1 MLSIKIESGSI
12 IMRKKI
18 ISLLLLI
25 MICIGFIPNYSFAA
39 EEGKVIYISMNRAN
53 INDLQRIPILKEKL
67 SKSGYIGLMNTRGD
81 QGNDDARSYASIG
94 AGCRANVVNNE
105 AISFENLNDEN
116 SKIYKASTGENPKGI
131 NNLAINKSINNNIES
146 GSYGSTLG
154 LLGQT
159 LSANNKKVALL
170 GNSDIV
176 ENNQLKKIRNAG
188 LICMDTSGRVDSG
201 NVDDITVKD
210 LNMPYGLRTD
220 YDKLTA
226 DTKTYYKNSD
236 ALFVELG
243 DTYRLDEY
251 KLNLNE
257 NTYNKTRK
265 QIYSYINTYL
275 KEVFNM
281 IGENDVVYIVSEFP
295 STLDYNNKRR
305 LAPVIKFSNNKKGLL
320 ESATTRRDG
329 IIANLDLGVDILNEF
344 DLKNEAMIGRALN
357 NIEKDDNINYLSSQ
371 YEKIVSINDIRST
384 VVNTFVGIVSA
395 SWVIAMLALL
405 CKDKLPH
412 KEKIFVILKELIKLG
427 LIMPLTLLLSP
438 IFNFKG
444 QLGLVSGVVI
454 MTILLYLSGRL
465 LFKDNDIKQ
474 MGYYAF
480 LTIALIVFDS
490 VIGTPLMKNCIMSYD
505 AIVGAR
511 YYGVGNEY
519 EGVTIA
525 SAVFALSV
533 LLNYKKI
540 PKWFTIVLSV
550 VILITS
556 AFPSMGANVGGAIS
570 ECIAYLLFIMLIFD
584 VKLDFKKI
592 MILGLSAVVLV
603 LIFAGLDLM
612 LGMESHLGVF
622 TQQILQEGPQA
633 IFNTFGRKISMN
645 LKLAKSSVWVNIL
658 LVGIAVI
665 GIFIFRPSKH
675 MKNIS
680 NKYPM
685 IFKGFIASMV
695 GCLITLLVNDSGI
708 VAAATASIYILIPI
722 LIISINMII
731 FNDKIE

>member
-1 MLSIKIESGSI
+1 
-12 IMRKKI
+12 MRKKI

-25 MICIGFIPNYSFAA
+25 MICVGFIPNYSFAA

-53 INDLQRIPILKEKL
+53 INDLQKIPVLQEKL
-67 SKSGYIGLMNTRGD
+67 KNSGYIGLMNTRGD
-81 QGNDDARSYASIG
+81 QGNDDARSYATIG
-94 AGCRANVVNNE
+94 AGTRANVVNNE
-105 AISFENLNDEN
+105 VISFENLTDEN
-116 SKIYKASTGENPKGI
+116 GKLYKTATGEEPKGI
-131 NNLAINKSINNNIES
+131 NNISINKSINNNAEK
-146 GSYGSTLG
+146 GSYGATLG

-159 LSANNKKVALL
+159 LSDNNKKVALL

-176 ENNQLKKIRNAG
+176 ENNQLIKIRNTG
-188 LICMDTSGRVDSG
+188 LIAMDTLGRVESG
-201 NVDDITVKD
+201 NVDNISVKD
-210 LNMPYGLRTD
+210 LSMPYGLRTD
-220 YDKLTA
+220 YNKLTT
-226 DTKTYYKNSD
+226 DTKTYYESND
-236 ALFVELG
+236 ALFIELG

-251 KLNLNE
+251 KSNLNE
-257 NTYNKTRK
+257 NTYNKTK
-265 QIYSYINTYL
+265 KHIYSHINTYL

-281 IGENDVVYIVSEFP
+281 VNENDVIYIVSEFP

-305 LAPVIKFSNNKKGLL
+305 LAPVIKFSDNKKGLL
-320 ESATTRRDG
+320 ESATTRRGG

-344 DLKNEAMIGRALN
+344 GLKNEAMIGRALN
-357 NIEKDDNINYLSSQ
+357 SIEKDDNIDFLSGE
-371 YEKIVSINDIRST
+371 YKKIVSINNIRST
-384 VVNTFVGIVSA
+384 VVNTFVGIVST

-405 CKDKLPH
+405 FKDKLPH
-412 KEKIFVILKELIKLG
+412 KEKVFIVLKELIKLG

-438 IFNFKG
+438 IFNFKS

-454 MTILLYLSGRL
+454 MTIILYLSGRI
-465 LFKDNDIKQ
+465 LFKNNDIKQ
-474 MGYYAF
+474 MGYYAL
-480 LTIALIVFDS
+480 LTILLIVIDS
-490 VIGTPLMKNCIMSYD
+490 VIGTYFMKNCIMSYD

-511 YYGVGNEY
+511 YYGIGNEY

-533 LLNYKKI
+533 LLNYKKM
-540 PKWFTIVLSV
+540 PKWLTIVLSV
-550 VILITS
+550 IILITS

-570 ECIAYLLFIMLIFD
+570 ECVAYLLFIMLIFD
-584 VKLDFKKI
+584 VKLDLKKI
-592 MILGLSAVVLV
+592 MILGLAAVVLV
-603 LIFAGLDLM
+603 LVFAGLDLI

-622 TQQILQEGPQA
+622 TQQIIQEGPQA

-731 FNDKIE
+731 FNDKRE

>member
-1 MLSIKIESGSI
+1 
-12 IMRKKI
+12 MRKKI

-39 EEGKVIYISMNRAN
+39 EESKVIYISMNRAN
-53 INDLQRIPILKEKL
+53 MDDLQIIPVLKEKL

-105 AISFENLNDEN
+105 VISFENLTDEN

-131 NNLAINKSINNNIES
+131 NNLFINKSINNNIES

-159 LSANNKKVALL
+159 LSDNNKKVALL

-176 ENNQLKKIRNAG
+176 ENNQLIKIRNSG
-188 LICMDTSGRVDSG
+188 LICMDTLGRVDSG

-220 YDKLTA
+220 YDKLTD
-226 DTKTYYKNSD
+226 DTKTYYESSH
-236 ALFVELG
+236 ALFIELG

-257 NTYNKTRK
+257 NTYNKTKK

-305 LAPVIKFSNNKKGLL
+305 LAPVIKFSDNKKGLL

-344 DLKNEAMIGRALN
+344 GLKNEAMIGRTLN
-357 NIEKDDNINYLSSQ
+357 SMEKDDNMDFLSSQ
-371 YEKIVSINDIRST
+371 YEKIVSINNIRST

-438 IFNFKG
+438 IFNFKS
-444 QLGLVSGVVI
+444 QLGLVSGVIV

-480 LTIALIVFDS
+480 LTITLIVIDS

-533 LLNYKKI
+533 LLNCKKI

-584 VKLDFKKI
+584 AKLDFKKI

-603 LIFAGLDLM
+603 LIFASLDLI

-633 IFNTFGRKISMN
+633 ILNTFGRKISMN

>member
-1 MLSIKIESGSI
+1 
-12 IMRKKI
+12 MRKRI

-25 MICIGFIPNYSFAA
+25 MICIGVIPNYSFAA

-53 INDLQRIPILKEKL
+53 IKDLQRIPVLKEKL

-94 AGCRANVVNNE
+94 AGCRANVVNDE

-116 SKIYKASTGENPKGI
+116 SKIYKASTGENPKDI
-131 NNLAINKSINNNIES
+131 NNLGINKSINNNIES

-159 LSANNKKVALL
+159 LSDNNKKVALL

-176 ENNQLKKIRNAG
+176 ENNQLKKIRNTG

-201 NVDDITVKD
+201 NVDNITVKD

-226 DTKTYYKNSD
+226 ETKTYYKSSD

-281 IGENDVVYIVSEFP
+281 IGENDVVYIVSESP

-305 LAPVIKFSNNKKGLL
+305 LAPVIKFSDNKKGLL

-329 IIANLDLGVDILNEF
+329 IIANLDLGVDILSEF
-344 DLKNEAMIGRALN
+344 GLKNKAMIGRTLN

-371 YEKIVSINDIRST
+371 YEKIVSINNIRAT

-438 IFNFKG
+438 IFNFKS

-480 LTIALIVFDS
+480 LTIVLIVLDS
-490 VIGTPLMKNCIMSYD
+490 VMGTPLMKNCIMSYD

-540 PKWFTIVLSV
+540 PKWFTILLSV

-592 MILGLSAVVLV
+592 MLLGISAVVLV

-722 LIISINMII
+722 LIISINMLI

>member
-1 MLSIKIESGSI
+1 
-12 IMRKKI
+12 MRKRI

-25 MICIGFIPNYSFAA
+25 MICIGVIPNYSFAA

-53 INDLQRIPILKEKL
+53 IKDLQRIPVLKEKL

-94 AGCRANVVNNE
+94 AGCRANVVNDE

-116 SKIYKASTGENPKGI
+116 SKIYKASTGENPKDI
-131 NNLAINKSINNNIES
+131 NNLGINKSINNNIES

-159 LSANNKKVALL
+159 LSDNNKKVALL

-176 ENNQLKKIRNAG
+176 ENNQLKKIRNTG

-201 NVDDITVKD
+201 NVDNITVKD

-226 DTKTYYKNSD
+226 ETKTYYKSSD

-281 IGENDVVYIVSEFP
+281 IGENDVVYIVSESP

-305 LAPVIKFSNNKKGLL
+305 LAPVIKFSDNKKGLL

-329 IIANLDLGVDILNEF
+329 IIANLDLGVDILSEF
-344 DLKNEAMIGRALN
+344 GLKNKAMIGRTLN

-371 YEKIVSINDIRST
+371 YEKIVSINNIRAT

-438 IFNFKG
+438 IFNFKS

-480 LTIALIVFDS
+480 LTIVLIVVDS
-490 VIGTPLMKNCIMSYD
+490 VMGTPLMKNCIMSYD

-540 PKWFTIVLSV
+540 PKWFTILLSV

-592 MILGLSAVVLV
+592 MILGISAVVLV

-722 LIISINMII
+722 LIISINMLI

>member
-1 MLSIKIESGSI
+1 
-12 IMRKKI
+12 MRKKI

-25 MICIGFIPNYSFAA
+25 MICVGFIPNYSFAA

-53 INDLQRIPILKEKL
+53 ISDLQKIPVLQEKL
-67 SKSGYIGLMNTRGD
+67 KNSGYIGLMNTRGD
-81 QGNDDARSYASIG
+81 QGNNDARSYATIG
-94 AGCRANVVNNE
+94 AGTRANVVNNE
-105 AISFENLNDEN
+105 VISFENLTDDNG
-116 SKIYKASTGENPKGI
+116 KLYKSATGEEPKGI
-131 NNLAINKSINNNIES
+131 NNISINKSINNNAEK
-146 GSYGSTLG
+146 GTYGATLG

-159 LSANNKKVALL
+159 LSDNNKKVALL

-176 ENNQLKKIRNAG
+176 ENNQLIKIRNTG
-188 LICMDTSGRVDSG
+188 LIAMDTLGRVESG
-201 NVDDITVKD
+201 NVDNISVKD
-210 LNMPYGLRTD
+210 LSMPYGLRTD
-220 YDKLTA
+220 YNKLTT
-226 DTKTYYKNSD
+226 DTKTYYESND
-236 ALFVELG
+236 ALFIELG

-251 KLNLNE
+251 KSNLNE
-257 NTYNKTRK
+257 NTYNKTKK
-265 QIYSYINTYL
+265 QIYSHINTYL

-281 IGENDVVYIVSEFP
+281 VNENDVVYIVSEFP

-305 LAPVIKFSNNKKGLL
+305 LAPVIKFSDNKKGLL
-320 ESATTRRDG
+320 ESATTRRGG

-344 DLKNEAMIGRALN
+344 GLKNEAMIGRALN
-357 NIEKDDNINYLSSQ
+357 SIERDDNIDFLTSE
-371 YEKIVSINDIRST
+371 YEKIVSINNIRST
-384 VVNTFVGIVSA
+384 VVNTFVGIVST

-405 CKDKLPH
+405 FKDKLPH
-412 KEKIFVILKELIKLG
+412 KEKVFIVLKELIKLG

-438 IFNFKG
+438 IFNFKS

-454 MTILLYLSGRL
+454 MTIILYLSGRI
-465 LFKDNDIKQ
+465 LFKNNDIKQ
-474 MGYYAF
+474 MGYYAI
-480 LTIALIVFDS
+480 LTILLIVIDS
-490 VIGTPLMKNCIMSYD
+490 VIGTYFMKNCIMSYD

-511 YYGVGNEY
+511 YYGIGNEY

-533 LLNYKKI
+533 LLNYKKM
-540 PKWFTIVLSV
+540 PKWLTIVLSII
-550 VILITS
+550 ILITS

-570 ECIAYLLFIMLIFD
+570 ECVAYLLFIMLIFD
-584 VKLDFKKI
+584 IKLDLKKI
-592 MILGLSAVVLV
+592 MILGLAAVVLV
-603 LIFAGLDLM
+603 LVFAGLDLV

-680 NKYPM
+680 NKHPM

-731 FNDKIE
+731 FNDKRE

>member
-1 MLSIKIESGSI
+1 
-12 IMRKKI
+12 MRKKI

-25 MICIGFIPNYSFAA
+25 MICIGVVPNYSFAA

-53 INDLQRIPILKEKL
+53 IKDLQRIPVLKEKL

-94 AGCRANVVNNE
+94 AGCRANVVNDE
-105 AISFENLNDEN
+105 AISFENINEEN
-116 SKIYKASTGENPKGI
+116 GKIYKASTGENPKGI

-159 LSANNKKVALL
+159 LSDNNKSVALL

-188 LICMDTSGRVDSG
+188 LICMDTTGRVDSG

-220 YDKLTA
+220 YDKLTS
-226 DTKTYYKNSD
+226 DTKTYYDSSD

-265 QIYSYINTYL
+265 QIYTYINTYL

-281 IGENDVVYIVSEFP
+281 IGENDVVYIVSESP

-305 LAPVIKFSNNKKGLL
+305 LAPVIKFSDKKKGLL

-329 IIANLDLGVDILNEF
+329 IIANLDLGVDILSEF
-344 DLKNEAMIGRALN
+344 GLKNEAMIGRTLN

-371 YEKIVSINDIRST
+371 YEKIVSINNIRAT

-438 IFNFKG
+438 IFNFKS
-444 QLGLVSGVVI
+444 QLGLVSGVVT

-474 MGYYAF
+474 MGYYAL
-480 LTIALIVFDS
+480 LTIALIVLDS

-540 PKWFTIVLSV
+540 PKWFTIFLSV

-592 MILGLSAVVLV
+592 IILGLSAVVLV
-603 LIFAGLDLM
+603 LIFAGLDLI

-622 TQQILQEGPQA
+622 TQQILQDGPQA

>member
-1 MLSIKIESGSI
+1 
-12 IMRKKI
+12 MRKKI

-25 MICIGFIPNYSFAA
+25 MICVGFVPNYSFAA
-39 EEGKVIYISMNRAN
+39 EEGKVIYISMNRTSMD
-53 INDLQRIPILKEKL
+53 DLQSIPVLKEKL
-67 SKSGYIGLMNTRGD
+67 SNSGYIGLMNTRGD
-81 QGNDDARSYASIG
+81 QGNNDARSYATIG
-94 AGCRANVVNNE
+94 AGNRANVVNKE
-105 AISFENLNDEN
+105 YISFENLTEEN
-116 SKIYKASTGENPKGI
+116 GKIYKSATGENPKEI
-131 NNLAINKSINNNIES
+131 NNIFINKSLNNNAEN
-146 GSYGSTLG
+146 GTYGATLG

-159 LSANNKKVALL
+159 LSDNNKKVALL

-176 ENNQLKKIRNAG
+176 ENNQLIKVRNTG
-188 LICMDTSGRVDSG
+188 LICMDTLGRVESG
-201 NVDDITVKD
+201 NVDNISVKD
-210 LNMPYGLRTD
+210 LSMPYGLRTD
-220 YDKLTA
+220 YDKLTTE
-226 DTKTYYKNSD
+226 TKKYYESND
-236 ALFVELG
+236 ALFIELG

-251 KLNLNE
+251 KSNLNE
-257 NTYNKTRK
+257 NTYNKTKK
-265 QIYSYINTYL
+265 QIYSNINTYL

-281 IGENDVVYIVSEFP
+281 ISKNDVVYIVSEFP

-305 LAPVIKFSNNKKGLL
+305 LAPVIKFSDNKKGLL
-320 ESATTRRDG
+320 ESATTRREG

-344 DLKNEAMIGRALN
+344 GLKNESMIGRALN
-357 NIEKDDNINYLSSQ
+357 NVERNDNIDFLSGEYQ
-371 YEKIVSINDIRST
+371 KIVSINNIRAT
-384 VVNTFVGIVSA
+384 VVNTFVGIVST
-395 SWVIAMLALL
+395 SWVIAMIALL

-412 KEKIFVILKELIKLG
+412 KEKVFIVLKELIKLG

-438 IFNFKG
+438 IFNFKSQIG
-444 QLGLVSGVVI
+444 IVSGVVI
-454 MTILLYLSGRL
+454 MTIILYLSGRI
-465 LFKDNDIKQ
+465 LFKNNDIKQ
-474 MGYYAF
+474 MGYYAL
-480 LTIALIVFDS
+480 LTIILIVIDS
-490 VIGTPLMKNCIMSYD
+490 VIGTYLMKNCIMSYD
-505 AIVGAR
+505 SIVGAR
-511 YYGVGNEY
+511 YYGIGNEY

-540 PKWFTIVLSV
+540 PKWLTIVLSI

-556 AFPSMGANVGGAIS
+556 AFPAMGANVGGAIS

-584 VKLDFKKI
+584 IKLDIKKI
-592 MILGLSAVVLV
+592 LILGLSAVVLV
-603 LIFAGLDLM
+603 LVFAGLDLM
-612 LGMESHLGVF
+612 LGTESHLGVF
-622 TQQILQEGPQA
+622 AQQILQEGPQA

-685 IFKGFIASMV
+685 IFKGFIAAMV

-731 FNDKIE
+731 FNDKRE

>member
-1 MLSIKIESGSI
+1 
-12 IMRKKI
+12 MRKKI

-25 MICIGFIPNYSFAA
+25 MICVGFVPNYSFAA
-39 EEGKVIYISMNRAN
+39 EEGKVIYISMNRTN
-53 INDLQRIPILKEKL
+53 MDDLQSIPVLKEKL
-67 SKSGYIGLMNTRGD
+67 SNSGYIGLMNTRGD
-81 QGNDDARSYASIG
+81 QGNNDARSYATIG
-94 AGCRANVVNNE
+94 AGNRANVVNKE
-105 AISFENLNDEN
+105 YISFENLTEEN
-116 SKIYKASTGENPKGI
+116 GKIYKSATGENPKEI
-131 NNLAINKSINNNIES
+131 NNIFINKSLNNNAEN
-146 GSYGSTLG
+146 GTYGATLG

-159 LSANNKKVALL
+159 LSDNNKKVALL

-176 ENNQLKKIRNAG
+176 ENNQLIKVRNTG
-188 LICMDTSGRVDSG
+188 LICMDTLGRVESG
-201 NVDDITVKD
+201 NVDNISVKD
-210 LNMPYGLRTD
+210 LSMPYGLRTD
-220 YDKLTA
+220 YDKLTTE
-226 DTKTYYKNSD
+226 TKKYYESND
-236 ALFVELG
+236 ALFIELG

-251 KLNLNE
+251 KSNLNE
-257 NTYNKTRK
+257 NTYNKTKK
-265 QIYSYINTYL
+265 QIYSNINTYL

-281 IGENDVVYIVSEFP
+281 ISKNDVVYIVSEFP

-305 LAPVIKFSNNKKGLL
+305 LAPVIKFSDNKKGLL
-320 ESATTRRDG
+320 ESATTRREG

-344 DLKNEAMIGRALN
+344 GLKNESMIGRALN
-357 NIEKDDNINYLSSQ
+357 NVERNDNIDFLSGEYQ
-371 YEKIVSINDIRST
+371 KIVSINNIRAT
-384 VVNTFVGIVSA
+384 VVNTFVGIVST
-395 SWVIAMLALL
+395 SWVIAMIALL

-412 KEKIFVILKELIKLG
+412 KEKVFIVLKELIKLG

-438 IFNFKG
+438 IFNFKSQIG
-444 QLGLVSGVVI
+444 IVSGVVI
-454 MTILLYLSGRL
+454 MTIILYLSGRI

-474 MGYYAF
+474 MGYYAL
-480 LTIALIVFDS
+480 LTIILIVIDS
-490 VIGTPLMKNCIMSYD
+490 VIGTYLMKNCIMSYD
-505 AIVGAR
+505 SIVGAR
-511 YYGVGNEY
+511 YYGIGNEY

-540 PKWFTIVLSV
+540 PKWLTIVLSI

-556 AFPSMGANVGGAIS
+556 AFPAMGANVGGAIS

-584 VKLDFKKI
+584 IKLDIKKI
-592 MILGLSAVVLV
+592 LILGLSAVVLV
-603 LIFAGLDLM
+603 LVFAGLDLM
-612 LGMESHLGVF
+612 LGTESHLGVF
-622 TQQILQEGPQA
+622 AQQILQEGPQA

-685 IFKGFIASMV
+685 IFKGFIAAMV

-731 FNDKIE
+731 FNDKRE

>member
-1 MLSIKIESGSI
+1 
-12 IMRKKI
+12 MRKKI

-25 MICIGFIPNYSFAA
+25 MICVGFIPNYSFAA

-53 INDLQRIPILKEKL
+53 INDLQKIPVLQEKL
-67 SKSGYIGLMNTRGD
+67 KNSGYIGLMNTRGD
-81 QGNDDARSYASIG
+81 QGNDDARSYATIG
-94 AGCRANVVNNE
+94 AGTRANVVNNE
-105 AISFENLNDEN
+105 VISFENLTDEN
-116 SKIYKASTGENPKGI
+116 GKLYKTATGEEPKGI
-131 NNLAINKSINNNIES
+131 NNISINKSINNNAEK
-146 GSYGSTLG
+146 GSYGATLG

-159 LSANNKKVALL
+159 LSDNNKKVALL

-176 ENNQLKKIRNAG
+176 ENNQLIKIRNTG
-188 LICMDTSGRVDSG
+188 LIAMDTLGRVESG
-201 NVDDITVKD
+201 NVDNISVKD
-210 LNMPYGLRTD
+210 LSMPYGLRTD
-220 YDKLTA
+220 YNKLTT
-226 DTKTYYKNSD
+226 DTKTYYESND
-236 ALFVELG
+236 ALFIELG

-251 KLNLNE
+251 KSNLNE
-257 NTYNKTRK
+257 NTYNKTKK
-265 QIYSYINTYL
+265 QIYSHINTYL

-281 IGENDVVYIVSEFP
+281 VNENDVIYIVSEFP

-305 LAPVIKFSNNKKGLL
+305 LAPVIKFSDNKKGLL
-320 ESATTRRDG
+320 ESATTRRGG

-344 DLKNEAMIGRALN
+344 GLKNEAMIGRALN
-357 NIEKDDNINYLSSQ
+357 SIEKDDNIDFLSGE
-371 YEKIVSINDIRST
+371 YKKIVSINNIRST
-384 VVNTFVGIVSA
+384 VVNTFVGIVST

-405 CKDKLPH
+405 FKDKLPH
-412 KEKIFVILKELIKLG
+412 KEKVFIVLKELIKLG

-438 IFNFKG
+438 IFNFKS

-454 MTILLYLSGRL
+454 MTIILYLSGRI
-465 LFKDNDIKQ
+465 LFKNNDIKQ
-474 MGYYAF
+474 MGYYAL
-480 LTIALIVFDS
+480 LTILLIVIDS
-490 VIGTPLMKNCIMSYD
+490 VIGTYFMKNCIMSYD

-511 YYGVGNEY
+511 YYGIGNEY

-533 LLNYKKI
+533 LLNYKKM
-540 PKWFTIVLSV
+540 PKWLTIVLSV
-550 VILITS
+550 IILITS
-556 AFPSMGANVGGAIS
+556 AFPSIGANVGGAIS
-570 ECIAYLLFIMLIFD
+570 ECVAYLLFIMLIFD
-584 VKLDFKKI
+584 VKLDLKKI
-592 MILGLSAVVLV
+592 MILGLAAVVLV
-603 LIFAGLDLM
+603 LVFAGLDLI

-622 TQQILQEGPQA
+622 TQQIIQEGPQA

-731 FNDKIE
+731 FNDKRE

>member
-1 MLSIKIESGSI
+1 
-12 IMRKKI
+12 MRKKI

-25 MICIGFIPNYSFAA
+25 MICVGFVPNYSFAA
-39 EEGKVIYISMNRAN
+39 EEGKVIYISMNRTSMD
-53 INDLQRIPILKEKL
+53 DLQSIPVLKEKL
-67 SKSGYIGLMNTRGD
+67 SNSGYIGLMNTRGD
-81 QGNDDARSYASIG
+81 QGNNDARSYATIG
-94 AGCRANVVNNE
+94 AGNRANVVNKE
-105 AISFENLNDEN
+105 YISFENLTEEN
-116 SKIYKASTGENPKGI
+116 GKIYKSATGENPKEI
-131 NNLAINKSINNNIES
+131 NNIFINKSLNNNAEN
-146 GSYGSTLG
+146 GTYGATLG

-159 LSANNKKVALL
+159 LSDNNKKVALL

-176 ENNQLKKIRNAG
+176 ENNQLIKVRNTG
-188 LICMDTSGRVDSG
+188 LICMDTLGRVESG
-201 NVDDITVKD
+201 NVDNISVKD
-210 LNMPYGLRTD
+210 LSMPYGLRTD
-220 YDKLTA
+220 YDKLTTE
-226 DTKTYYKNSD
+226 TKKYYESND
-236 ALFVELG
+236 ALFIELG

-251 KLNLNE
+251 KSNLNE
-257 NTYNKTRK
+257 NTYNKTKK
-265 QIYSYINTYL
+265 QIYSNINTYL

-281 IGENDVVYIVSEFP
+281 ISKNDVVYIVSEFP

-305 LAPVIKFSNNKKGLL
+305 LAPVIKFSDNKKGLL
-320 ESATTRRDG
+320 ESATTRREG

-344 DLKNEAMIGRALN
+344 GLKNESMIGRALN
-357 NIEKDDNINYLSSQ
+357 NVERNDNIDFLSGEYQ
-371 YEKIVSINDIRST
+371 KIVSINNIRAT
-384 VVNTFVGIVSA
+384 VVNTFVGIVST
-395 SWVIAMLALL
+395 SWVIAMIALL

-412 KEKIFVILKELIKLG
+412 KEKVFIVLKELIKLG

-438 IFNFKG
+438 IFNFKSQIG
-444 QLGLVSGVVI
+444 IVSGVVI
-454 MTILLYLSGRL
+454 MTIILYLSGRI
-465 LFKDNDIKQ
+465 LFKNNDIKQ
-474 MGYYAF
+474 MGYYAL
-480 LTIALIVFDS
+480 LTIILIVIDS
-490 VIGTPLMKNCIMSYD
+490 VIGTYLMKNCIMSYD
-505 AIVGAR
+505 SIVGAR
-511 YYGVGNEY
+511 YYGIGNEY

-540 PKWFTIVLSV
+540 PKWLTIVLSI

-584 VKLDFKKI
+584 IKLDIKKI
-592 MILGLSAVVLV
+592 LILGLSAVVLV
-603 LIFAGLDLM
+603 LVFAGLDLM
-612 LGMESHLGVF
+612 LGTESHLGVF
-622 TQQILQEGPQA
+622 AQQILQEGPQA

-685 IFKGFIASMV
+685 IFKGFIAAMV

-731 FNDKIE
+731 FNDKRE

>member
-1 MLSIKIESGSI
+1 
-12 IMRKKI
+12 MRKKI

-25 MICIGFIPNYSFAA
+25 MICVGFIPNYSFAA

-53 INDLQRIPILKEKL
+53 ISDLQKIPVLQEKL
-67 SKSGYIGLMNTRGD
+67 KNSGYIGLMNTRGD
-81 QGNDDARSYASIG
+81 QGNNDARSYATIG
-94 AGCRANVVNNE
+94 AGTRANVVNNE
-105 AISFENLNDEN
+105 VISFENLTDDNG
-116 SKIYKASTGENPKGI
+116 KLYKSATGEEPKGI
-131 NNLAINKSINNNIES
+131 NNISINKSINNNAEK
-146 GSYGSTLG
+146 GTYGATLG

-159 LSANNKKVALL
+159 LSDNNKKVALL

-176 ENNQLKKIRNAG
+176 ENNQLIKIRNTG
-188 LICMDTSGRVDSG
+188 LIAMDTLGRVESG
-201 NVDDITVKD
+201 NVDNISVKD
-210 LNMPYGLRTD
+210 LSMPYGLRTD
-220 YDKLTA
+220 YNKLTT
-226 DTKTYYKNSD
+226 DTKTYYESND
-236 ALFVELG
+236 ALFIELG

-251 KLNLNE
+251 KSNLNE
-257 NTYNKTRK
+257 NTYNKTKK
-265 QIYSYINTYL
+265 QIYSHINTYL

-281 IGENDVVYIVSEFP
+281 VNENDVVYIVSEFP

-305 LAPVIKFSNNKKGLL
+305 LAPVIKFSDNKKGLL
-320 ESATTRRDG
+320 ESATTRRGG

-344 DLKNEAMIGRALN
+344 GLKNEAMIGRALN
-357 NIEKDDNINYLSSQ
+357 SIERDDNIDFLTSE
-371 YEKIVSINDIRST
+371 YEKIVSINNIRST
-384 VVNTFVGIVSA
+384 VVNTFVGIVST

-405 CKDKLPH
+405 FKDKLPH
-412 KEKIFVILKELIKLG
+412 KEKVFIVLKELIKLG

-438 IFNFKG
+438 IFNFKS

-454 MTILLYLSGRL
+454 MTIILYLSGRI
-465 LFKDNDIKQ
+465 LFKNNDIKQ
-474 MGYYAF
+474 MGYYAL
-480 LTIALIVFDS
+480 LTILLIVIDS
-490 VIGTPLMKNCIMSYD
+490 VIGTYFMKNCIMSYD

-511 YYGVGNEY
+511 YYGIGNEY

-533 LLNYKKI
+533 LLNYKKM
-540 PKWFTIVLSV
+540 PKWLTIVLSII
-550 VILITS
+550 ILITS

-570 ECIAYLLFIMLIFD
+570 ECVAYLLFIMLIFD
-584 VKLDFKKI
+584 IKLDLKKI
-592 MILGLSAVVLV
+592 MILGLAAVVLV
-603 LIFAGLDLM
+603 LVFAGLDLV

-680 NKYPM
+680 NKHPM

-731 FNDKIE
+731 FNDKRE

>member
-1 MLSIKIESGSI
+1 
-12 IMRKKI
+12 MRKKI

-25 MICIGFIPNYSFAA
+25 MICVGFIPNYSFAA

-53 INDLQRIPILKEKL
+53 INDLQKIPVLQEKL
-67 SKSGYIGLMNTRGD
+67 KNSGYIGLMNTRGD
-81 QGNDDARSYASIG
+81 QGNDDARSYATIG
-94 AGCRANVVNNE
+94 AGTRANVVNNE
-105 AISFENLNDEN
+105 VISFENLTDEN
-116 SKIYKASTGENPKGI
+116 GKLYKTATGEEPKGI
-131 NNLAINKSINNNIES
+131 NNISINKSINNNAEK

-159 LSANNKKVALL
+159 LSDNNKKVALL

-176 ENNQLKKIRNAG
+176 ENNQLIKIRNTG
-188 LICMDTSGRVDSG
+188 LIAMDTLGRVESG
-201 NVDDITVKD
+201 NVDNISVKD
-210 LNMPYGLRTD
+210 LSMPYGLRTD
-220 YDKLTA
+220 YNKLIT
-226 DTKTYYKNSD
+226 DTKTYYESND
-236 ALFVELG
+236 ALFIELG

-251 KLNLNE
+251 KSNLNE
-257 NTYNKTRK
+257 NTYNKTKK
-265 QIYSYINTYL
+265 QIYSHINTYL

-281 IGENDVVYIVSEFP
+281 VNENDVIYIVSEFP

-305 LAPVIKFSNNKKGLL
+305 LAPVIKFSDNKKGLL
-320 ESATTRRDG
+320 ESATTRRGG

-344 DLKNEAMIGRALN
+344 GLKNEAMIGRALSS
-357 NIEKDDNINYLSSQ
+357 IEKDDNIDFLSGE
-371 YEKIVSINDIRST
+371 YKKIVSINNIRST
-384 VVNTFVGIVSA
+384 VVNTFVGIVST

-405 CKDKLPH
+405 FKDKLPN
-412 KEKIFVILKELIKLG
+412 KEKVFIVLKELIKLG

-438 IFNFKG
+438 IFNFKS

-454 MTILLYLSGRL
+454 MTIILYLSGRI
-465 LFKDNDIKQ
+465 LFKNNDIKQ
-474 MGYYAF
+474 MGYYAL
-480 LTIALIVFDS
+480 LTILLIVIDS
-490 VIGTPLMKNCIMSYD
+490 VIGTYFMKNCIMSYD

-511 YYGVGNEY
+511 YYGIGNEY

-533 LLNYKKI
+533 LLNYKKM
-540 PKWFTIVLSV
+540 PKWLTIVLSV
-550 VILITS
+550 IILITS

-570 ECIAYLLFIMLIFD
+570 ECVAYLLFIMLIFD
-584 VKLDFKKI
+584 VKLDLKKI
-592 MILGLSAVVLV
+592 MILGLAAVVLV
-603 LIFAGLDLM
+603 LVFAGLDLV

-622 TQQILQEGPQA
+622 TQQIIQEGPQA

-695 GCLITLLVNDSGI
+695 G
-708 VAAATASIYILIPI
+708 
-722 LIISINMII
+722 
-731 FNDKIE
+731 

>member
-1 MLSIKIESGSI
+1 
-12 IMRKKI
+12 MRKKI

-39 EEGKVIYISMNRAN
+39 EEGKIIYISIDRTNM
-53 INDLQRIPILKEKL
+53 DELQDIPILQEKL
-67 SKSGYIGLMNTRGD
+67 KNSGYIGLMNIRGD
-81 QGNDDARSYASIG
+81 QGNNDARSYATIG
-94 AGCRANVVNNE
+94 AGTRANV
-105 AISFENLNDEN
+105 ASGDISFENLTDEN
-116 SKIYKASTGENPKGI
+116 GEIYKSATGENPKDI
-131 NNLAINKSINNNIES
+131 NNIFINKSINDNAEK
-146 GSYGSTLG
+146 GTYGATLG

-159 LSANNKKVALL
+159 LSDNNKSVALL
-170 GNSDIV
+170 GNSDII
-176 ENNQLKKIRNAG
+176 ENNQLTKIRNLG
-188 LICMDTSGRVDSG
+188 LVCMDTLGRVESG
-201 NVDDITVKD
+201 NVDDISVKD
-210 LNMPYGLRTD
+210 LSMPYGIRTD
-220 YDKLTA
+220 YDKLTRE
-226 DTKTYYKNSD
+226 TKTYYESSD

-251 KLNLNE
+251 KSNLNE
-257 NTYNKTRK
+257 ETYNKTRSK
-265 QIYSYINTYL
+265 IYEYIDSYL
-275 KEVFNM
+275 KEVFDMVN
-281 IGENDVVYIVSEFP
+281 ENDVIYIVSEFP
-295 STLDYNNKRR
+295 SNLDYNNKRR
-305 LAPVIKFSNNKKGLL
+305 LAPVIKFSDNKKGLL
-320 ESATTRRDG
+320 ESSTTRREG

-344 DLKNEAMIGRALN
+344 GLKNDLMIGRALKN
-357 NIEKDDNINYLSSQ
+357 VERDDNIDFLSGE
-371 YEKIVSINDIRST
+371 YEKIVSINSIRST

-405 CKDKLPH
+405 FKDKLPN
-412 KEKIFVILKELIKLG
+412 KDKVFVILKELIKLG

-438 IFNFKG
+438 IFNFKS
-444 QLGLVSGVVI
+444 QTGLASGVVI
-454 MTILLYLSGRL
+454 MTAILYLSGRL

-480 LTIALIVFDS
+480 LTITLIVIDS
-490 VIGTPLMKNCIMSYD
+490 IIGTYFMKNCIMSYD

-540 PKWFTIVLSV
+540 PKWLTIILSII
-550 VILITS
+550 ILITS

-584 VKLDFKKI
+584 IKLDFKKI
-592 MILGLSAVVLV
+592 ILLGLSAVVLV

-612 LGMESHLGVF
+612 LGTESHLGVF
-622 TQQILQEGPQA
+622 ANQILQEGPQA
-633 IFNTFGRKISMN
+633 IINTFGRKISMN

-658 LVGIAVI
+658 LAGIAVI

-675 MKNIS
+675 MRNIADR
-680 NKYPM
+680 YPM

-731 FNDKIE
+731 FNDKRE

>member
-1 MLSIKIESGSI
+1 
-12 IMRKKI
+12 MRKRI

-25 MICIGFIPNYSFAA
+25 MICIGVIPNYSFAA

-53 INDLQRIPILKEKL
+53 IKDLQRIPVLKEKL

-94 AGCRANVVNNE
+94 AGCRANVVNDE

-116 SKIYKASTGENPKGI
+116 SKIYKASTGENPKDI
-131 NNLAINKSINNNIES
+131 NNLGINKSINNNIES

-159 LSANNKKVALL
+159 LSDNNKKVALL

-176 ENNQLKKIRNAG
+176 ENNQLKKIRNTG

-201 NVDDITVKD
+201 NVDNITVKD

-226 DTKTYYKNSD
+226 ETKTYYKSSD

-281 IGENDVVYIVSEFP
+281 IGENDVVYIVSESP

-305 LAPVIKFSNNKKGLL
+305 LAPVIKFSDNKKGLL

-329 IIANLDLGVDILNEF
+329 IIANLDLGVDILSEF
-344 DLKNEAMIGRALN
+344 GLKNKAMIGRTLN

-371 YEKIVSINDIRST
+371 YEKIVSINNIRAT

-438 IFNFKG
+438 IFNFKS

-480 LTIALIVFDS
+480 LTIVLIVLDS
-490 VIGTPLMKNCIMSYD
+490 VMGTPLMKNCIMSYD

-540 PKWFTIVLSV
+540 PKWFTILLSV

-592 MILGLSAVVLV
+592 MILGISAVVLV

-722 LIISINMII
+722 LIISINMLI

>member
-1 MLSIKIESGSI
+1 
-12 IMRKKI
+12 MRKRI

-25 MICIGFIPNYSFAA
+25 MICIGVIPNYSFAA

-53 INDLQRIPILKEKL
+53 IKDLQRIPVLKEKL

-94 AGCRANVVNNE
+94 AGCRANVVNDE

-131 NNLAINKSINNNIES
+131 NNLGINKSINNNIES

-159 LSANNKKVALL
+159 LSDNNKKVALL

-176 ENNQLKKIRNAG
+176 ENNQLKKIRNTG

-201 NVDDITVKD
+201 NVDNITVKD

-226 DTKTYYKNSD
+226 ETKTYYKSSD

-281 IGENDVVYIVSEFP
+281 IGENDVVYIVSESP

-305 LAPVIKFSNNKKGLL
+305 LAPVIKFSDNKKGLL

-329 IIANLDLGVDILNEF
+329 IIANLDLGVDILSEF
-344 DLKNEAMIGRALN
+344 GLKNKAMIGRTLN

-371 YEKIVSINDIRST
+371 YEKIVSINNIRAT

-438 IFNFKG
+438 IFNFKS

-480 LTIALIVFDS
+480 LTIVLIVLDS
-490 VIGTPLMKNCIMSYD
+490 VMGTPLMKNCIMSYD

-540 PKWFTIVLSV
+540 PKWFTILLSV

-592 MILGLSAVVLV
+592 MLLGISAVVLV

-722 LIISINMII
+722 LIISINMLI

>member
-1 MLSIKIESGSI
+1 
-12 IMRKKI
+12 MRKKI

-39 EEGKVIYISMNRAN
+39 EEGKIIYISIDRTNM
-53 INDLQRIPILKEKL
+53 DELQDIPILQEKL
-67 SKSGYIGLMNTRGD
+67 KNSGYIGLMNIRGD
-81 QGNDDARSYASIG
+81 QGNNDARSYATIG
-94 AGCRANVVNNE
+94 AGTRANV
-105 AISFENLNDEN
+105 ASGDISFENLTDEN
-116 SKIYKASTGENPKGI
+116 GEIYKSATGENPKDI
-131 NNLAINKSINNNIES
+131 NNIFINKSINDNAEK
-146 GSYGSTLG
+146 GTYGATLG

-159 LSANNKKVALL
+159 LSDNNKSVALL
-170 GNSDIV
+170 GNSDII
-176 ENNQLKKIRNAG
+176 ENNQLTKIRNLG
-188 LICMDTSGRVDSG
+188 LVCMDTLGRVESG
-201 NVDDITVKD
+201 NVDDISVKD
-210 LNMPYGLRTD
+210 LSMPYGIRTD
-220 YDKLTA
+220 YDKLTRE
-226 DTKTYYKNSD
+226 TKTYYESSD

-251 KLNLNE
+251 KSNLNE
-257 NTYNKTRK
+257 ETYNKTRSK
-265 QIYSYINTYL
+265 IYEYIESYL
-275 KEVFNM
+275 KEVFDMVN
-281 IGENDVVYIVSEFP
+281 ENDVIYIVSEFP
-295 STLDYNNKRR
+295 SNLDYNNKRR
-305 LAPVIKFSNNKKGLL
+305 LAPVIKFSDNKKGLL
-320 ESATTRRDG
+320 ESSTTRREG

-344 DLKNEAMIGRALN
+344 GLKNDLMIGRALKN
-357 NIEKDDNINYLSSQ
+357 VERDDNIDFLSGE
-371 YEKIVSINDIRST
+371 YEKIVSINSIRST

-405 CKDKLPH
+405 FKDKLPN
-412 KEKIFVILKELIKLG
+412 KDKVFVILKELIKLG

-438 IFNFKG
+438 IFNFKS
-444 QLGLVSGVVI
+444 QTGLASGVVI
-454 MTILLYLSGRL
+454 MTAILYLSGRL

-480 LTIALIVFDS
+480 LTITLIVIDS
-490 VIGTPLMKNCIMSYD
+490 VIGTYFMKNCIMSYD

-540 PKWFTIVLSV
+540 PKWLTIILSII
-550 VILITS
+550 ILITS

-584 VKLDFKKI
+584 IKLDFKKI
-592 MILGLSAVVLV
+592 ILLGLSAVVLV

-612 LGMESHLGVF
+612 LGTESHLGVF
-622 TQQILQEGPQA
+622 ANQIIQEGPQA
-633 IFNTFGRKISMN
+633 IINTFGRKISMN

-658 LVGIAVI
+658 LAGIAVI

-675 MKNIS
+675 MRNIADR
-680 NKYPM
+680 YPM

-731 FNDKIE
+731 FNDKRE

>member
-1 MLSIKIESGSI
+1 
-12 IMRKKI
+12 MRKKI

-25 MICIGFIPNYSFAA
+25 MICVGFIPNYSFAA

-53 INDLQRIPILKEKL
+53 INDLQKIPVLQEKL
-67 SKSGYIGLMNTRGD
+67 KNSGYIGLMNTRGD
-81 QGNDDARSYASIG
+81 QGNDDARSYATIG
-94 AGCRANVVNNE
+94 AGTRANVVNNE
-105 AISFENLNDEN
+105 VISFENLTDEN
-116 SKIYKASTGENPKGI
+116 GKLYKTATGEEPKGI
-131 NNLAINKSINNNIES
+131 NNISINKSINNNAEK

-159 LSANNKKVALL
+159 LSDNNKKVALL

-176 ENNQLKKIRNAG
+176 ENNQLIKIRNTG
-188 LICMDTSGRVDSG
+188 LIAMDTLGRVESG
-201 NVDDITVKD
+201 NVDNISVKD
-210 LNMPYGLRTD
+210 LSMPYGLRTD
-220 YDKLTA
+220 YNKLIT
-226 DTKTYYKNSD
+226 DTKTYYESND
-236 ALFVELG
+236 ALFIELG

-251 KLNLNE
+251 KSNLNE
-257 NTYNKTRK
+257 NTYNKTKK
-265 QIYSYINTYL
+265 QIYSHINTYL

-281 IGENDVVYIVSEFP
+281 VNENDVIYIVSEFP

-305 LAPVIKFSNNKKGLL
+305 LAPVIKFSDNKKGLL
-320 ESATTRRDG
+320 ESATTRRGG

-344 DLKNEAMIGRALN
+344 GLKNEAMIGRALSS
-357 NIEKDDNINYLSSQ
+357 IEKDDNIDFLSGE
-371 YEKIVSINDIRST
+371 YKKIVSINNIRST
-384 VVNTFVGIVSA
+384 VVNTFVGIVST

-405 CKDKLPH
+405 FKDKLPN
-412 KEKIFVILKELIKLG
+412 KEKVFIVLKELIKLG

-438 IFNFKG
+438 IFNFKS

-454 MTILLYLSGRL
+454 MTIILYLSGRI
-465 LFKDNDIKQ
+465 LFKNNDIKQ
-474 MGYYAF
+474 MGYYAL
-480 LTIALIVFDS
+480 LTILLIVIDS
-490 VIGTPLMKNCIMSYD
+490 VIGTYFMKNCIMSYD

-511 YYGVGNEY
+511 YYGIGNEY

-533 LLNYKKI
+533 LLNYKKM
-540 PKWFTIVLSV
+540 PKWLTIVLSV
-550 VILITS
+550 IILITS
-556 AFPSMGANVGGAIS
+556 VFPSMGANVGGAIS
-570 ECIAYLLFIMLIFD
+570 ECVAYLLFIMLIFD
-584 VKLDFKKI
+584 IKLDLKKI
-592 MILGLSAVVLV
+592 MILGLAAVVLV
-603 LIFAGLDLM
+603 LVFAGLDLV

-622 TQQILQEGPQA
+622 TQQIIQEGPQA

-731 FNDKIE
+731 FNDKRE

>member
-1 MLSIKIESGSI
+1 
-12 IMRKKI
+12 MRKKI

-25 MICIGFIPNYSFAA
+25 MICVGFVPNYSFAA
-39 EEGKVIYISMNRAN
+39 EEGKVIYISMNRTSMD
-53 INDLQRIPILKEKL
+53 DLQSIPVLKEKL
-67 SKSGYIGLMNTRGD
+67 SNSGYIGLMNTRGD
-81 QGNDDARSYASIG
+81 QGNNDARSYATIG
-94 AGCRANVVNNE
+94 AGNRANVVNKE
-105 AISFENLNDEN
+105 YISFENLTEEN
-116 SKIYKASTGENPKGI
+116 GKIYKSATGENPKEI
-131 NNLAINKSINNNIES
+131 NNIFINKSLNNNAEN
-146 GSYGSTLG
+146 GTYGATLG

-159 LSANNKKVALL
+159 LSDNNKKVALL

-176 ENNQLKKIRNAG
+176 ENNQLIKVRNTG
-188 LICMDTSGRVDSG
+188 LICMDTLGRVESG
-201 NVDDITVKD
+201 NVDNISVKD
-210 LNMPYGLRTD
+210 LSMPYGLRTD
-220 YDKLTA
+220 YDKLTTE
-226 DTKTYYKNSD
+226 TKKYYESND
-236 ALFVELG
+236 ALFIELG

-251 KLNLNE
+251 KSNLNE
-257 NTYNKTRK
+257 NTYNKTKK
-265 QIYSYINTYL
+265 QIYSNINTYL

-281 IGENDVVYIVSEFP
+281 ISENDVVYIVSEFP

-305 LAPVIKFSNNKKGLL
+305 LAPVIKFSDNKKGLL
-320 ESATTRRDG
+320 ESATTRREG

-344 DLKNEAMIGRALN
+344 GLKNESMIGRVLN
-357 NIEKDDNINYLSSQ
+357 NVERNDNIDFLSGEYQ
-371 YEKIVSINDIRST
+371 KIVSINNIRAT
-384 VVNTFVGIVSA
+384 VVNTFVGIVST
-395 SWVIAMLALL
+395 SWVIAMIALL

-412 KEKIFVILKELIKLG
+412 KEKVFIVLKELIKLG

-438 IFNFKG
+438 IFNFKSQIG
-444 QLGLVSGVVI
+444 IVSGVVI
-454 MTILLYLSGRL
+454 MTIILYLSGRI

-474 MGYYAF
+474 MGYYAL
-480 LTIALIVFDS
+480 LTIILIVIDS
-490 VIGTPLMKNCIMSYD
+490 VIGTYLMKNCIMSYD
-505 AIVGAR
+505 SIVGAR
-511 YYGVGNEY
+511 YYGIGNEY

-540 PKWFTIVLSV
+540 PKWLTIVLSI

-584 VKLDFKKI
+584 IKLDIKKVL
-592 MILGLSAVVLV
+592 ILGLSAVVLV
-603 LIFAGLDLM
+603 LVFAGLDLM
-612 LGMESHLGVF
+612 LGTESHLGVF
-622 TQQILQEGPQA
+622 AQQILQEGPQA

-680 NKYPM
+680 NKYQM
-685 IFKGFIASMV
+685 IFKGFIAAMV

-731 FNDKIE
+731 FNDKRE